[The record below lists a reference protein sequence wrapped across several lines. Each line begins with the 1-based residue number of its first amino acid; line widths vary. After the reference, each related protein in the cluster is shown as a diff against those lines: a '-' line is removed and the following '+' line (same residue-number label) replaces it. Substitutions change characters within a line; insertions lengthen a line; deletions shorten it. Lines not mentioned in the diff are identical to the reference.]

1 MKKTLLALLMSL
13 FAGSLL
19 LGQSLALSWDG
30 VDIHDGDS
38 IYVYGEI
45 SDDMWYEIQAHAVVT
60 NMADDQVEVKVK
72 RNIIDTVPGTRNQ
85 FCWVLCYGFDVND
98 SFYSVELD
106 PGESSSNS
114 EFSGH
119 YQPLGKSGTS
129 IIEYIFYNVDNEDDQ
144 VSMKVFYTIH
154 TPSASLE
161 LSWDGENIPNGDT
174 VYVYGEISEDM
185 WYEIQAHAIVT
196 NVSEDTVEVKV
207 HRIIIDTVPGTRNQ
221 FCWVLCY
228 AYETNESSYSV
239 TLDPGASTS
248 ELEFSG
254 HYQPAGN
261 GGTSKIRYKFFNVDN
276 EQDTVSMTV
285 FYVVSP
291 ASVADLQSASHFGS
305 AYPNPA
311 SEIVSFDF
319 EFSHTVKEARLVIY
333 NLLGKQVMDYPVN
346 NRNGKLSVPL
356 HELNE
361 GVYFYTFMVNGETA
375 ATTRKL
381 VVQR

>member
-1 MKKTLLALLMSL
+1 MWSYKSVCIFSGLKYLFLHNQSKRLTFKKIQNHIIMKKILLTLLISL
-13 FAGSLL
+13 FAGGLL
-19 LGQSLALSWDG
+19 LGQSLALSWEDE
-30 VDIHDGDS
+30 DILNGDT

-45 SDDMWYEIQAHAVVT
+45 SD
-60 NMADDQVEVKVK
+60 
-72 RNIIDTVPGTRNQ
+72 
-85 FCWVLCYGFDVND
+85 
-98 SFYSVELD
+98 
-106 PGESSSNS
+106 
-114 EFSGH
+114 
-119 YQPLGKSGTS
+119 
-129 IIEYIFYNVDNEDDQ
+129 
-144 VSMKVFYTIH
+144 
-154 TPSASLE
+154 
-161 LSWDGENIPNGDT
+161 
-174 VYVYGEISEDM
+174 DM

-196 NVSEDTVEVKV
+196 NVSEDTVEVKAQ
-207 HRIIIDTVPGTRNQ
+207 RIIIDTVPGTRNQ

-228 AYETNESSYSV
+228 AFEVNDSFYSV

-291 ASVADLQSASHFGS
+291 ASVADLQSAARFGS

-311 SEIVSFDF
+311 REIVSFDY
-319 EFSHTVKEARLVIY
+319 EFSPAVNEARLVIF
-333 NLLGKQVMDYPVN
+333 NMLGKQVMDYPVN
-346 NRNGKLSVPL
+346 SRNGKISLPL

-361 GVYFYTFMVNGETA
+361 GVYFYTFVVNGITA
-375 ATTRKL
+375 STTRKL

>member
-1 MKKTLLALLMSL
+1 MKKTLLTIFVSL
-13 FAGSLL
+13 FACSLL
-19 LGQSLALSWDG
+19 LGQSLSLSWK
-30 VDIHDGDS
+30 
-38 IYVYGEI
+38 GE
-45 SDDMWYEIQAHAVVT
+45 D
-60 NMADDQVEVKVK
+60 
-72 RNIIDTVPGTRNQ
+72 
-85 FCWVLCYGFDVND
+85 
-98 SFYSVELD
+98 
-106 PGESSSNS
+106 
-114 EFSGH
+114 
-119 YQPLGKSGTS
+119 
-129 IIEYIFYNVDNEDDQ
+129 
-144 VSMKVFYTIH
+144 
-154 TPSASLE
+154 
-161 LSWDGENIPNGDT
+161 IPNGDT